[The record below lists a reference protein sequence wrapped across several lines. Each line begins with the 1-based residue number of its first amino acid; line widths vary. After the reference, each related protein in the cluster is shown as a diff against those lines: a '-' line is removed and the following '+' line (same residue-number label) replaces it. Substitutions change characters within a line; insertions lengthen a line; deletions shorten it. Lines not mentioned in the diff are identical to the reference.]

1 MEFKKP
7 DVFSTNWHMDII
19 KRKSFRGKICSNK
32 PFVATIKV
40 SSRMARAVLTDYF
53 NQHGS
58 ASVVYKIQL
67 LGWFECWFPRYQIE
81 G

>member
-7 DVFSTNWHMDII
+7 DVFSTNWHMEAV
-19 KRKSFRGKICSNK
+19 KNYSFRGRI
-32 PFVATIKV
+32 VAYIPNLVTIKV
-40 SSRMARAVLTDYF
+40 SSRRSRTILKLYF
-53 NQHGS
+53 KANGPAGYH
-58 ASVVYKIQL
+58 YNIQL

>member
-1 MEFKKP
+1 MHN
-7 DVFSTNWHMDII
+7 TGTLQWHMDII
-19 KRKSFRGKICSNK
+19 KKKSFRGKVYSNE
-32 PFVATIKV
+32 PNVVTIKV

-53 NQHGS
+53 NHMKVVN
-58 ASVVYKIQL
+58 VVYKIQL